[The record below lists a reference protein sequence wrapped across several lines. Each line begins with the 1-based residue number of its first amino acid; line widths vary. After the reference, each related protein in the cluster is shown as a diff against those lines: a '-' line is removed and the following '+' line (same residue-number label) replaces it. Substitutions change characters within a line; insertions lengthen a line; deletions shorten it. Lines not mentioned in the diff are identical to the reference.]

1 MPYSSMEIA
10 QMNGAFQQASMQ
22 QQQYSGMIGQG
33 YGGGSIYGV
42 GSGATADRMM
52 GGAMN
57 RMGAVGAPLMAG
69 AAGLMGMDPL
79 SLGLK
84 AGIGAYG
91 AGMGL
96 GGAAAVGGA
105 VALPAMAAFGAGSYM
120 GHQAY
125 QGAGQQ
131 MDLNAT
137 LRSSY
142 NFRNQQGGAGF
153 QRGEMTQIGSM
164 IRDMSG
170 QFGPGGEVVGFRELT
185 QLAGKMNTMGLAQGV
200 KDVKDFAEKFK
211 HMVTSLKTMA
221 TDLGTTL
228 EGAMEFAAAA
238 KSSGVF
244 GMKNAAGFAHAARQ
258 TAASGGLAVSEV
270 TGAASIGS
278 QISRAMGGLGR
289 QGAAAGMRTIG
300 QIGTAVQMGAITEED
315 IYNTTGLTG
324 AEGRQAY
331 ATSSME
337 KTASFLQSGRGRRM
351 LASMAGKNGTLD
363 ESAVQE
369 FLSGGMSIQETMR
382 LDNKM
387 KSTVGRANFIRNEG
401 RLRGAAME
409 RLGAFLPGI
418 QMQQWAASKGI
429 DINDMDDRS
438 MLFAQRQL
446 GMGRDEVDSA
456 IKMANAM
463 PRIMEEQRRSDV
475 RDQGQQ
481 QFALMSKGRGL
492 EGVKTRYEQAKHE
505 INSKLQKVGQ
515 DFFNQGSEWV
525 EGIMNRMI
533 DNYSQN
539 VHKDIDSAFQDMLGG
554 GAIGRGAGQRVFGL
568 GGNNFVG
575 QRKGTGA
582 INDILGGEKGSTL
595 AERMTQGTEGGA
607 MDSLKNTLFG
617 SPMDIARKGGI
628 GEYLRHGQSG
638 VAQMKLAG
646 FDIAGKSSEQMA
658 AKFADISKM
667 QGIAAQS
674 AAQGANLGSNEN
686 SKWIR
691 DAYAMDKSPDG
702 GDERLDW
709 FGKQLARNNPA
720 AGDAWNKRMSQADKV
735 AYMAKEEARAGI
747 TGGGALGARYGV
759 PEKLAGAIANIHGSG
774 FATTGEMN
782 TAYAKAF
789 GYESEWDKRQKSA
802 LTFQANILGI
812 DKAFYN
818 LTHGDEA
825 TKNEAKG
832 AFVKS
837 EEFRDLAEKLLSSDQ
852 GVAEKAQAALGSQLG
867 SIAAGGHTDAD
878 DVKTDMLKASTYA
891 SMKQRGASQKDLED
905 FARSKGTTVD
915 ELEGR
920 VQGMIGVVQKGQRE
934 NRLAMART
942 AGAAAKE
949 DLMSGQRAGL
959 YDAAS
964 GKLSAAT
971 RAELL
976 KAGGT
981 AAVALAESGMAQTQ
995 RQSGLSGSEGA
1006 DPSNQFLFG
1015 QLQAGADE
1023 QGKLLE
1029 KMTVPQ
1035 MRAVAQTMAGTPIG
1049 SIAGRSAAMI
1059 TKLEAGNRR
1068 GGANKTLAGILGV
1081 GVQGD
1086 LKTQEGADRVAELY
1100 AQSSGIKDEPTIK
1113 MIHEAVNAARKGDV
1127 RGEEKA
1133 LRSVVESS
1141 SYSDAQKKKASEED
1155 EQKNPLQAAIKKNT
1169 EDTAHAITKLVERG
1183 VKVMNVQEFVA
1194 AQMQDVEEKAKGAS
1208 DKNAGKSGR

>member
-1 MPYSSMEIA
+1 MEIA

-33 YGGGSIYGV
+33 YGGGSIYG
-42 GSGATADRMM
+42 G
-52 GGAMN
+52 GGAMGD
-57 RMGAVGAPLMAG
+57 RIAGGAMSRAGAVGAPLMAG
-69 AAGLMGMDPL
+69 AAGLMGMDPM

-91 AGMGL
+91 AGAGL
-96 GGAAAVGGA
+96 GGAAMVGGA
-105 VALPAMAAFGAGSYM
+105 VALPAMAAYGAASYA
-120 GHQAY
+120 GHQAF

-481 QFALMSKGRGL
+481 EFGLMMKGKGI
-492 EGVKTRYEQAKHE
+492 EGVKTRYNQAKQE
-505 INSKLQKVGQ
+505 INNKLQKVGQ
-515 DFFNQGSEWV
+515 DLVNGGSEWV
-525 EGIMNRMI
+525 ESMMNKLI
-533 DNYSQN
+533 DNYTQTANS
-539 VHKDIDSAFQDMLGG
+539 DIDNAFQDMMGG
-554 GAIGRGAGQRVFGL
+554 GAIGKGAAAKAFGIGGGKGFTRGPMAGL
-568 GGNNFVG
+568 GGF
-575 QRKGTGA
+575 
-582 INDILGGEKGSTL
+582 GGRSMQ
-595 AERMTQGTEGGA
+595 ERMTQGTEGGA
-607 MDSLKNTLFG
+607 WDSLKNTLFG
-617 SPMDIARKGGI
+617 SPMDIAQKGGI
-628 GEYLRHGQSG
+628 GEFLRHGQSG
-638 VAQMKLAG
+638 VSKMAEAG
-646 FDIAGKSSEQMA
+646 FNIRGMTSEQMT
-658 AKFADISKM
+658 AKFQDINKV
-667 QGIAAQS
+667 QGIASES
-674 AAQGANLGSNEN
+674 AAKGMNLGSDQD
-686 SKWIR
+686 SDWIR
-691 DAYAMDKSPDG
+691 FNYAMGKMPKG
-702 GDERLDW
+702 GDDRIAG
-709 FGKQLARNNPA
+709 FGKQLAANNPA
-720 AGDAWNKRMSQADKV
+720 EAARWEKMSQAEKA
-735 AYMAKEEARAGI
+735 AYMATKEARAGI
-747 TGGGALGARYGV
+747 SGGGALAARYGV
-759 PEKLAGAIANIHGSG
+759 PKDMEASIRDLHGKG
-774 FATTGEMN
+774 FASTGEEN
-782 TAYAKAF
+782 QAYAKAF
-789 GYESEWDKRQKSA
+789 GYESGTGYEN
-802 LTFQANILGI
+802 QANVLGI
-812 DKAFYN
+812 DKAIANYV
-818 LTHGDEA
+818 HGNAATRFEEA
-825 TKNEAKG
+825 G
-832 AFVKS
+832 QYIKS
-837 EEFRDLAEKLLSSDQ
+837 KDFRDLAERLLSDDKDV
-852 GVAEKAQAALGSQLG
+852 GEKARAELGSRLG
-867 SIAAGGHTDAD
+867 SIGEGDATSADKVQRDMLAASKYDALKKAGASQADLDKIVTDSGMSVAQLEKKATGMRSVVGDSWAKNVSAIATTEGAAGRAD
-878 DVKTDMLKASTYA
+878 LKTRGRMGLFEGGALSGMTHDELMKGAGAAGVGMAMSGERMAQLKASLQGGEANVESDAAIMQKMQAET
-891 SMKQRGASQKDLED
+891 QTQKDLMH
-905 FARSKGTTVD
+905 T
-915 ELEGR
+915 
-920 VQGMIGVVQKGQRE
+920 
-934 NRLAMART
+934 
-942 AGAAAKE
+942 
-949 DLMSGQRAGL
+949 MS
-959 YDAAS
+959 
-964 GKLSAAT
+964 
-971 RAELL
+971 
-976 KAGGT
+976 
-981 AAVALAESGMAQTQ
+981 
-995 RQSGLSGSEGA
+995 
-1006 DPSNQFLFG
+1006 
-1015 QLQAGADE
+1015 
-1023 QGKLLE
+1023 
-1029 KMTVPQ
+1029 VPQ
-1035 MRAVAQTMAGTPIG
+1035 MRAAAASLAGTPEG
-1049 SIAGRSAAMI
+1049 SVMGREAAME
-1059 TKLEAGNRR
+1059 TKVGAGFKR
-1068 GGANKTLAGILGV
+1068 GKASKTLAGILGV
-1081 GVQGD
+1081 DVKGD
-1086 LKTQEGADRVAELY
+1086 LSTREASDKWAEQAISQL
-1100 AQSSGIKDEPTIK
+1100 GVKDDGTIQ
-1113 MIHEAVNAARKGDV
+1113 MIHQAASAARRGDV
-1127 RGEEKA
+1127 KGASEA
-1133 LRSVVESS
+1133 LRGVTESS
-1141 SYSDAQKKKASEED
+1141 DFAEAKKKKTMENAED
-1155 EQKNPLQAAIKKNT
+1155 RDPLQAAIKKNT
-1169 EDTAHAITKLVERG
+1169 EDIAKSLSNIEKG
-1183 VKVMNVQEFVA
+1183 VKIANVDDFA
-1194 AQMQDVEEKAKGAS
+1194 AANKGDGEDKKPQGS
-1208 DKNAGKSGR
+1208 DKNSAKSGR